1 MMVSAPSKVF
11 RRVQRSPYFP
21 DISTFSYPKTLQ
33 TPLHIFPLEKHG
45 FPPPR
50 SRRSCWCPLGLCTLV
65 WTGLPPAGRGEK
77 TCFKRLKALPITR
90 TPVIRKGRQL
100 LLRGRTEKFQ
110 EAKKYLDSNRSYTVE
125 RHLETGR
132 SQWWQNTLE
141 FRRLK
146 RVGFELTACQV
157 LIV

>member
-21 DISTFSYPKTLQ
+21 DISMFSHPKTLQ
-33 TPLHIFPLEKHG
+33 TPLHIFPLEKRG

-50 SRRSCWCPLGLCTLV
+50 SHRSCWCPLGLCTLV

-77 TCFKRLKALPITR
+77 YVFNRLKSLPITR
-90 TPVIRKGRQL
+90 TPV
-100 LLRGRTEKFQ
+100 TEKGKAITSLRKDR
-110 EAKKYLDSNRSYTVE
+110 EISRSLKYLDSNTSYTVE

-132 SQWWQNTLE
+132 SQWWENTLE
-141 FRRLK
+141 FRQLK
-146 RVGFELTACQV
+146 RVGFKLTACQV
-157 LIV
+157 LNV